1 MSRVLVRKQ
10 EGPTIAPT
18 IGAGGPGISFLIGGG
33 GVIDPNSEEFQNL
46 YGEVGSDSHTR
57 AVNMQNIGRAGRYA
71 LAGLGGF
78 NAAYNQ
84 TSSGQPGV
92 IGAAGTGAM
101 SGFYGSSGLEDFAA
115 RAGQRYGKDL
125 DRYNYFTDF
134 EEVDDP
140 DIADPR
146 GKAEP
151 TDNMTTEAPMNQAMA
166 TLKPPALTDRSRL
179 LAEPTANMTTAREMY
194 ATMGREFDNTGGR
207 GIYNTIGREYGR

>member
-33 GVIDPNSEEFQNL
+33 GVMDPNSEEFQNL

-146 GKAEP
+146 GK
-151 TDNMTTEAPMNQAMA
+151 
-166 TLKPPALTDRSRL
+166 PALTDRSRL
-179 LAEPTANMTTAREMY
+179 LAEPTANMTTDAPMDQAMATLKPAREMY
-194 ATMGREFDNTGGR
+194 ATMGREFGDTGGR

>member
-33 GVIDPNSEEFQNL
+33 GVMNPDSEEFQNL

-57 AVNMQNIGRAGRYA
+57 AVNMQNIGRMGRYA

-101 SGFYGSSGLEDFAA
+101 GGFYGSSGLEDFAA

-146 GKAEP
+146 G
-151 TDNMTTEAPMNQAMA
+151 T
-166 TLKPPALTDRSRL
+166 PALTDRSRL
-179 LAEPTANMTTAREMY
+179 LAEPTANMTTEAPMDQAMATLKPDEMY
-194 ATMGREFDNTGGR
+194 AAMGREFGNTGGRRIYDTMGRE
-207 GIYNTIGREYGR
+207 YGQ